1 MSDDAIRPYQML
13 AIDRMERTPRLNLF
27 AEMGLGKTRAVL
39 TFIARQRFTKPV
51 LVLAPLRVA
60 RKGWADEAAKW
71 PELQHLRVAT
81 ITGTPDD
88 RRAALRTPAHVH
100 TLNYENIEW
109 VLDLMGDRMPWAMVV
124 ADESTRLK
132 GYRTRQGSKR
142 ASALGRIA
150 HRVERW
156 VNLTGTPA
164 SNGLIDLWGQQ
175 WFIDA
180 GRALGSSFAAFE
192 ARWFYRPPHA
202 DRNARLEPFGHA
214 QAEIEAL
221 MRPTTLAIQARDWFP
236 VDEPMRSTVEVELP
250 PKARQEYRRMA
261 RDLYAQINDGTVV
274 SALTAAAKV
283 TKLLQIASGAIYRDD
298 KSFAWVHD
306 EKIDALRSIVEEASG
321 APILVAFNYVHEM
334 TRIKALFPQA
344 RVLKTRKDEDDW
356 NAGRIPL
363 LIAHPDSA
371 GHGLNLQHG
380 GNRLVYFGHTWKQ
393 ESYAQ
398 ILERIGPVRQKQSG
412 YDRPV
417 FVYSI
422 VARNTQDEAVILRN
436 AGKANLMD
444 ALMANLRA
452 NI

>member
-1 MSDDAIRPYQML
+1 
-13 AIDRMERTPRLNLF
+13 
-27 AEMGLGKTRAVL
+27 
-39 TFIARQRFTKPV
+39 
-51 LVLAPLRVA
+51 
-60 RKGWADEAAKW
+60 
-71 PELQHLRVAT
+71 
-81 ITGTPDD
+81 
-88 RRAALRTPAHVH
+88 
-100 TLNYENIEW
+100 
-109 VLDLMGDRMPWAMVV
+109 
-124 ADESTRLK
+124 
-132 GYRTRQGSKR
+132 
-142 ASALGRIA
+142 
-150 HRVERW
+150 
-156 VNLTGTPA
+156 
-164 SNGLIDLWGQQ
+164 
-175 WFIDA
+175 
-180 GRALGSSFAAFE
+180 
-192 ARWFYRPPHA
+192 
-202 DRNARLEPFGHA
+202 
-214 QAEIEAL
+214 
-221 MRPTTLAIQARDWFP
+221 
-236 VDEPMRSTVEVELP
+236 
-250 PKARQEYRRMA
+250 MA

-321 APILVAFNYVHEM
+321 APILVAYNFVHEM
-334 TRIKALFPQA
+334 TRIKAHFPQA

-380 GNRLVYFGHTWKQ
+380 GNRLVYFGHTWRQ